1 MKNIKLIVATLALI
15 FATTFAAQAQAPY
28 KNGFGVSVGN
38 MQALTFKTFGGNHF
52 AFQLDLGTKVV
63 TTNGLYRKNV
73 GFEGLTFWDLE
84 LNPNFMF
91 EGHFA
96 KGFYGMFG
104 LGLSIG
110 YCWNDVSYPTWIG
123 FLRTRYDL
131 GKCGANGIFGLEYKF
146 KAPVA
151 LQFDFR
157 PGYGCLFADNVDIH
171 YFDWSVNLGV
181 RYTF

>member
-1 MKNIKLIVATLALI
+1 MKKTILAIFALI
-15 FATTFAAQAQAPY
+15 SLTVFTAQAQAPY
-28 KNGFGVSVGN
+28 KNGFGVTAGN
-38 MQALTFKTFGGNHF
+38 MQALSFKACSGHF

-63 TTNGLYRKNV
+63 KTNGLYRKNV
-73 GFEGLTFWDLE
+73 GFEGLSFWDLE

-91 EGHFA
+91 EGHFT
-96 KGFYGMFG
+96 KGLYGMLG

-110 YCWNDVSYPTWIG
+110 YCWNDIAYPTWIG
-123 FLRTRYDL
+123 LIRTRYDL

-146 KAPVA
+146 NAPVA

-181 RYTF
+181 RYAF

>member
-1 MKNIKLIVATLALI
+1 MKKNSIILLFTAILTC
-15 FATTFAAQAQAPY
+15 AAFQVNAQAPY
-28 KNGFGVSVGN
+28 KNGIGVSVGN

-52 AFQLDLGTKVV
+52 AFQVDLGTKYI
-63 TTNGLYRKNV
+63 TTDGRFKNLDL
-73 GFEGLTFWDLE
+73 EGVDFWTLE

-91 EGHFA
+91 EGRLT
-96 KGFYGMFG
+96 GGLYGLVG
-104 LGLSIG
+104 LGASIG
-110 YCWNDVSYPTWIG
+110 YCWNTIQYQGILGVWH
-123 FLRTRYDL
+123 TRSDF

-146 KAPVA
+146 KAPLA

-157 PGYGCLFADNVDIH
+157 PGYGCLFAEHYDAH

>member
-1 MKNIKLIVATLALI
+1 MKHIRLTIATLALV
-15 FATTFAAQAQAPY
+15 FATIITVQAQAPY
-28 KNGFGVSVGN
+28 HYGFGVTAGN
-38 MQALTFKTFGGNHF
+38 MQALSFKACSGHF

-63 TTNGLYRKNV
+63 KTNGLYRKNV
-73 GFEGLTFWDLE
+73 GFEGLSFWDLE

-91 EGHFA
+91 EGHFG
-96 KGFYGMFG
+96 KGLYGMFG

-110 YCWNDVSYPTWIG
+110 YCWNDIAYPTWIG
-123 FLRTRYDL
+123 LIRTRYDL

-146 KAPVA
+146 NAPVA

-181 RYTF
+181 HYAF